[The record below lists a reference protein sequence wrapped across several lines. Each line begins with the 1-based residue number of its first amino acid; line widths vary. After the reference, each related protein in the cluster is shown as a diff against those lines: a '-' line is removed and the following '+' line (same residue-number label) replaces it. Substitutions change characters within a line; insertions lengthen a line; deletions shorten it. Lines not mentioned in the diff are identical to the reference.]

1 MDTLRLQ
8 KMTVQGFKSLDHF
21 QVEFQPHFTVFIGG
35 NGTGKSTVLQFLAFI
50 QAFMLGEPRRFFEER
65 IWNPDSIQSFL
76 NHSHQIEAQLTFE
89 NTKGTQI
96 QWDFV
101 WCVQDNLNQT
111 ESLHYLNQNTQQ
123 TLFKFTRSTEQG
135 NRQLQIDHE
144 TVEGLGLRLAGSLF
158 SILDTQSVAHP
169 KSHEII
175 ESVRAWGRGIF
186 SLELMNPVK
195 MRHGAIGYRSH
206 LGHQGEWLGGFLA
219 SLSTGQKTRIIKRLN
234 QFYPTLKALYTP
246 EKKAGWIDLQL
257 AEHFQN
263 SEPIHAEHISDGYLR
278 LIALA
283 AIPELGPDEISLI
296 LIDEIE
302 DGIEPHIL
310 PELIDM
316 IRQEQKTQFIMTT
329 HSPLLVNHFE
339 LPEIRFMSRTA
350 TGTAISVGFHELK
363 AIQQDLAYQGAGE
376 IWLHTSNRTIEQW
389 VKEAISRRG

>member
-1 MDTLRLQ
+1 MNTLHLQ

-21 QVEFQPHFTVFIGG
+21 QVEFQPHLTVFIGG

-50 QAFMLGEPRRFFEER
+50 QAFILGEPRRFFEDR
-65 IWNPDSIQSFL
+65 IWLPDSIQSFL

-96 QWDFV
+96 QWAFV
-101 WCVQDNLNQT
+101 WHVQDNLNQT
-111 ESLHYLNQNTQQ
+111 ESLHYLNQNTHQ
-123 TLFKFTRSTEQG
+123 TIFKFTRTASPS
-135 NRQLQIDHE
+135 NRQLQIDDE
-144 TVEGLGLRLAGSLF
+144 TVENLGLRLAGSLF
-158 SILDTQSVAHP
+158 SILDTQFIAHP

-195 MRHGAIGYRSH
+195 MRRGAIGYSSH
-206 LGHQGEWLGGFLA
+206 LGHQGEELGGFLA
-219 SLSTGQKTRIIKRLN
+219 SLSTAQKARIIKRLN
-234 QFYPTLKALYTP
+234 QFYPSLKALYTP

-257 AEHFQN
+257 AEHFPN
-263 SEPIHAEHISDGYLR
+263 SAPIHAEHISDGYLR

-283 AIPELGPDEISLI
+283 AIPELDTISLI

-310 PELIDM
+310 PELINT
-316 IRQEQKTQFIMTT
+316 IRQEQKTQFIMTS
-329 HSPLLVNHFE
+329 HSPILVNHFE
-339 LPEIRFMSRTA
+339 PPEIRFMSRTK
-350 TGTAISVGFHELK
+350 TGTAISVGFHELE

-376 IWLHTSNRTIEQW
+376 IWLHTSNHTIEKW
-389 VKEAISRRG
+389 VNEAISRRE